1 MKLRF
6 ITSLS
11 IIALALF
18 ATGCDRE
25 AAAPVPVEAA
35 SDVATPLDSE
45 LAGTRWQ
52 LISIQSMNDTKDVPD
67 DPSKYTLAFGA
78 DGTAA
83 LLADCN
89 RGTGTYTSTQPGQ
102 LNFGAIATTRMACPP
117 GSIGD
122 VYVAQFEWVR
132 SYVIEGDNL
141 YLATMAD
148 GSIIGFEPAPS
159 GTGQA
164 PLGN

>member
-1 MKLRF
+1 MKLRL
-6 ITSLS
+6 ITGLS
-11 IIALALF
+11 MITLALI
-18 ATGCDRE
+18 ATGCGQE
-25 AAAPVPVEAA
+25 AAAPVPVEAV
-35 SDVATPLDSE
+35 SDVTTALDPE

-52 LISIQSMNDTKDVPD
+52 LISIQSMDDTEDVPQ
-67 DPSKYTLAFGA
+67 DPSKYTLAFGE
-78 DGTAA
+78 DGTVA

-89 RGTGTYTSTQPGQ
+89 RGTGTYTSAHPGQ
-102 LNFGAIATTRMACPP
+102 LNFGPIGTTRMACPP

-122 VYVAQFEWVR
+122 MYLAQFEWVR

-148 GSIIGFEPAPS
+148 GSIIGFEPAPV

-164 PLGN
+164 PEGN